1 MVSVIQ
7 RVGSQGGGGGKCDT
21 EGWILRMV
29 SVIQRG
35 GSRVGRDGV
44 VSVIYRG
51 VDPGN
56 GKCDTE
62 GWIPRMVS
70 VIQRGGSRERGW
82 LV

>member
-1 MVSVIQ
+1 MGVGRCDTEGWIPKMVSVIQ

-51 VDPGN
+51 VDPKN

-62 GWIPRMVS
+62 GWIS
-70 VIQRGGSRERGW
+70 GGG
-82 LV
+82 